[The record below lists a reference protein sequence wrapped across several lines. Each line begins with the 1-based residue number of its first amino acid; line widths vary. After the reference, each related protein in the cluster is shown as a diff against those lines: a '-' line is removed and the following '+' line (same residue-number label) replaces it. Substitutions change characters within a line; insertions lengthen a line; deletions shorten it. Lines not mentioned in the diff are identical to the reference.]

1 MKKITYSFLSLLM
14 LLLAMPASM
23 LARTT
28 VTFDFAANPWGLP
41 LSSSASGEADKGA
54 ITSPILQDGVT
65 LTTTDGTNKTKMWV
79 TNSAIDLRVYK
90 NGGSFTFTAP
100 EGKVIEKIEFT
111 ATDFKS
117 TPEVGT
123 CTSKTWVQP
132 KEQVNAVK
140 FTATG
145 TNKISKAILTIAD
158 PGEGAEVVVL
168 PEIADFA
175 SLKAAEQDKA
185 VKLTVT
191 NGKVVY
197 AGSKDLIVE
206 DATGAIDFYNW
217 GLTATAGQVINGT
230 VEAKYSEFMGMP
242 QAAKTANTDIAALT
256 ITDGDAVA
264 PVAMEF
270 AEAMKAASYLKY
282 VTLADFAIEEADGK
296 TYLVNGENKI
306 QLYDKFKVGYTL
318 PEAIKSISGIII
330 PFVAN
335 GSTDVI
341 VEIAPTSAED
351 IEDIV
356 AKPVLPE
363 GDVTAKYLV
372 NPGFEDCEA
381 ATGKVATAGSAQGTD
396 YEKVG
401 WKLVS
406 SAAWSNSAAFAY
418 GSDASLN
425 DAAVP
430 ATDNAGNTGKALG
443 FTVGWGG
450 TNSYQSAA
458 EVVLPAGYY
467 TLKAHAYNGGAATQF
482 ASKLGFATA
491 DKAYT
496 STKNSFA
503 LNEWVEDV
511 VEFTLESETAGH
523 FTIGGA
529 AVSGGSGA
537 NGKVF
542 FDNITLERQDFLSA
556 ASNNLAKEIATAK
569 EIANAGLAPTADL
582 LAAIATAET
591 AATKTDYKEILA
603 AIEPLKA
610 AVAAYNDVNVHFVA
624 FADAKAKYA
633 TLNTQY
639 ASEEKIAAVNA
650 IAEKTPATADEA
662 DALKA
667 DYIKAVRS
675 IVESNALAEGVE
687 GATNYT
693 ESIKNANAEA
703 LDGWTTAL
711 GEINKGAIKVLNNE
725 PFTDAEGNST
735 HSYFDGGSWGDKAWD
750 VTFSQD
756 VTLPKGKY
764 LLTATSRASADLTS
778 FALFAGEARAEMK
791 HVGASGELFD
801 RGWNDCSV
809 EFEVAE
815 DDATVNLGVQGVAD
829 KQYQWMSFTRFR
841 LVKVGEVAPSILEI
855 NNLADLRK
863 IKVEDEWAEVPVKLN
878 LHDAKITALHKSSD
892 YGMEMIDFA
901 ILEDATGAIAISALL
916 NEATATGLLKDN
928 FTVGAVLNGSLYALY
943 SWPNSLSVLEGM
955 TEKSDY
961 TVTPSTLEVPEA
973 KLGDILKYEND
984 LRVFE
989 LKDVT
994 IKNVGNEEYP
1004 EYNLYQDGRAVMLS
1018 DALQVFPMGQAV
1030 PEKLESVTGILY
1042 GLAEELGQ
1050 EVTDYMFVPTSYK
1063 STPVVEN
1070 IAGLSKIE
1078 GGEMEDPSVK
1088 LMLKNAKITYVQKMD
1103 EGIDPRAAV
1112 SYAILEDETGAVEI
1126 SNIITKANANSWFTG
1141 ELKEGVE
1148 LNGYI
1153 NVNYSAWSTALVAN
1167 DETSK
1172 SELTITPTTI
1182 TPTEAKIADLQKAE
1196 NHLRLFELKDV
1207 DFAVEDGAPVIKQDD
1222 ASIILADQ
1230 FSVLPEDMPETAKFE
1245 SIEGVVF
1252 LDFESYVFC
1261 PISYTLAE
1269 AKPIEVNSIADLNKL
1284 GEENEGATIKLKLTD
1299 AQITVAD
1306 AYMNSAI
1313 IEDKTGAFN
1322 AQYFF
1327 AEAVGMEMLKD
1338 EFKQG
1343 VVLNGYLYA
1352 TYSYGSIEVCDLTAE
1367 SNITTTEA
1375 PVVPAEADFAEVL
1388 KAENNFRL
1396 YEFKNITVNK
1406 NEADKFQLVKGDAKA
1421 EIADRTGSLEESMM
1435 ATVESV
1441 VGYFR
1446 VKGDEAEFTLLS
1458 YKTATPDGI
1467 SALEIAAKNAAVYNM
1482 NGAKVRNAGESVKGL
1497 AKGIY
1502 VVGGKKIVVK

>member
-28 VTFDFAANPWGLP
+28 VTFDFAANPWNLP
-41 LSSSASGEADKGA
+41 LSSSTSGEADKGA

-79 TNSAIDLRVYK
+79 TNDAIDFRVYK
-90 NGGSFTFTAP
+90 SGGSFTFTAP
-100 EGKVIEKIEFT
+100 KGKVIEKIEFVLKKSGDFA
-111 ATDFKS
+111 ATPDAGTYDKS
-117 TPEVGT
+117 
-123 CTSKTWVQP
+123 SMTWAQP

-140 FTATG
+140 FTATN
-145 TNKISKAILTIAD
+145 TTKISKAVLTIAD
-158 PGEGAEVVVL
+158 PGEEAEVVVL
-168 PEIADFA
+168 PEITDFA
-175 SLKAAEQDKA
+175 SLKACEKDKA
-185 VKLTVT
+185 VKLTIT
-191 NGKVVY
+191 NGKVLYV
-197 AGSKDLIVE
+197 AGKDLIVE
-206 DATGAIDFYNW
+206 DATGAVDLYDW
-217 GLTATAGQVINGT
+217 GLTAAAGQVINGT
-230 VEAKYSEFMGMP
+230 IEAKYSEFMGTP
-242 QAAKTANTDIAALT
+242 QAAKTANTDVTALT

-264 PVAMEF
+264 PVAMTF
-270 AEAMKAASYLKY
+270 VDAMKATSYLKY
-282 VTLADFAIEEADGK
+282 VTLTDFTIEEAGGK
-296 TYLVNGENKI
+296 TYLVSGENKI
-306 QLYDKFKVGYTL
+306 QLYNKFNVEYTL
-318 PEAIKSISGIII
+318 PKDIQSISGIII
-330 PFVAN
+330 PFVAK

-396 YEKVG
+396 YEAVG

-443 FTVGWGG
+443 FTVGWSG

-458 EVVLPAGYY
+458 EVVLPVGYY
-467 TLKAHAYNGGAATQF
+467 TLKAHAYNGGTATQF

-491 DKAYT
+491 DNAYT

-542 FDNITLERQDFLSA
+542 FDNITLERQDLFTA
-556 ASNNLAKEIATAK
+556 VNNNLAKEIAAAK

-582 LAAIATAET
+582 LAAIATAE
-591 AATKTDYKEILA
+591 AATTKTDYKEILA

-610 AVAAYNDVNVHFVA
+610 AVATYNDVNAHFVA

-633 TLNTQY
+633 TIDTKY
-639 ASEEKIAAVNA
+639 ASDEKIAAVNA

-675 IVESNALAEGVE
+675 LVESNALAEGVE

-703 LDGWTTAL
+703 LEGWTTAL
-711 GEINKGAIKVLNNE
+711 GEINKGAINIKTAE

-735 HSYFDGGSWGDKAWD
+735 HSYFDGGSWNDNAWD

-764 LLTATSRASADLTS
+764 LLTATSRASVDITS

-801 RGWNDCSV
+801 RGWNDNSV
-809 EFEVAE
+809 EFEVTE
-815 DDATVNLGVQGVAD
+815 DDAVVNLGVQGVTD
-829 KQYQWMSFTRFR
+829 KQHQWMSFTRFR
-841 LVKVGEVAPSILEI
+841 LVKVGEVAPAYTEVNSIAE
-855 NNLADLRK
+855 LRA
-863 IKVEDEWAEVPVKLN
+863 IKVESKWDEVPVKIN

-901 ILEDATGAIAISALL
+901 ILEDATGAISISDLMM
-916 NEATATGLLKDN
+916 EATAEGLLEGN
-928 FTVGAVLNGSLYALY
+928 FEEGSVLTGTLYATY
-943 SWPNSLSVLEGM
+943 NWPNSLCVSED
-955 TEKSDY
+955 TEKSQI
-961 TVTPSTLEVPEA
+961 TPTPSTVVPTEATLAEVIKP
-973 KLGDILKYEND
+973 END
-984 LRVFE
+984 LRLFK
-989 LKDVT
+989 LQDVT
-994 IKNVGNEEYP
+994 IKNVGTEETP
-1004 EYNLYQDGRAVMLS
+1004 DFDICQGEASIELRDAFALWFSDGSNM
-1018 DALQVFPMGQAV
+1018 
-1030 PEKLESVTGILY
+1030 PEKLQSVTGILY
-1042 GLAEELGQ
+1042 AEYESLDQ
-1050 EVTDYMFVPTSYK
+1050 ETPKYFFTPLSY
-1063 STPVVEN
+1063 E
-1070 IAGLSKIE
+1070 
-1078 GGEMEDPSVK
+1078 
-1088 LMLKNAKITYVQKMD
+1088 
-1103 EGIDPRAAV
+1103 AAP
-1112 SYAILEDETGAVEI
+1112 AA
-1126 SNIITKANANSWFTG
+1126 
-1141 ELKEGVE
+1141 
-1148 LNGYI
+1148 
-1153 NVNYSAWSTALVAN
+1153 
-1167 DETSK
+1167 
-1172 SELTITPTTI
+1172 
-1182 TPTEAKIADLQKAE
+1182 
-1196 NHLRLFELKDV
+1196 
-1207 DFAVEDGAPVIKQDD
+1207 
-1222 ASIILADQ
+1222 
-1230 FSVLPEDMPETAKFE
+1230 
-1245 SIEGVVF
+1245 
-1252 LDFESYVFC
+1252 
-1261 PISYTLAE
+1261 
-1269 AKPIEVNSIADLNKL
+1269 PIEVNSIAELNKL

-1306 AYMNSAI
+1306 ASMSSAI

-1327 AEAVGMEMLKD
+1327 AEAVGTEMLKD

-1343 VVLNGYLYA
+1343 AVLNGYLYA
-1352 TYSYGSIEVCDLTAE
+1352 KYSYGSIEVCENTAN
-1367 SNITTTEA
+1367 SDITTTEA
-1375 PVVPAEADFAEVL
+1375 PVVPTEADFAEVL

-1406 NEADKFQLVKGDAKA
+1406 NESDKFQLVKGDAKA
-1421 EIADRTGSLEESMM
+1421 EIADGTHSLDESMM
-1435 ATVESV
+1435 ANVESV

-1446 VKGDEAEFTLLS
+1446 IAGDDAEFTLLS

-1467 SALEIAAKNAAVYNM
+1467 SALEVAAKNAAVYNL
-1482 NGAKVRNAGESVKGL
+1482 NGAKVLGAGESVKGL

>member
-1 MKKITYSFLSLLM
+1 
-14 LLLAMPASM
+14 MPLGA

-28 VTFDFAANPWGLP
+28 VTFDFAANPWNLP
-41 LSSSASGEADKGA
+41 TSTGTDANKG
-54 ITSPILQDGVT
+54 IIKSPILQDGVT
-65 LTTTDGTNKTKMWV
+65 LTTTNGAKKGQESKLFEKDGV
-79 TNSAIDLRVYK
+79 IDLRVY

-100 EGKVIEKIEFT
+100 TGKVIEKIEFT
-111 ATDFKS
+111 TTKFNS
-117 TPEVGT
+117 TPDAGT
-123 CTSKTWVQP
+123 YDKSSKTWVQP

-140 FTATG
+140 FKATDK
-145 TNKISKAILTIAD
+145 TFISKAVLTIAD

-175 SLKAAEQDKA
+175 SLKACEIGKA

-197 AGSKDLIVE
+197 AGSRDLIVE

-217 GLTATAGQVINGT
+217 GVKATAGQVINGV
-230 VEAKYSEFMGMP
+230 VEAKYDEYLGMP
-242 QAAKTANTDIAALT
+242 QAAKTANTDVAALT
-256 ITDGDAVA
+256 ITDGEAVA

-270 AEAMKAASYLKY
+270 ADAMKATSYLKY
-282 VTLADFAIEEADGK
+282 VTLAGFAVEEADGK
-296 TYLVNGENKI
+296 TYLVSGENKI
-306 QLYDKFKVGYTL
+306 QLYDKFKVEYTL
-318 PEAIKSISGIII
+318 PKDIQSISGIII
-330 PFVAN
+330 PYVTS
-335 GSTDVI
+335 GSTI

-351 IEDIV
+351 IV
-356 AKPVLPE
+356 AKPALPE

-372 NPGFEDCEA
+372 NPGFETCEA

-396 YEKVG
+396 YEAVG

-467 TLKAHAYNGGAATQF
+467 TLKAHAYNGGTATQF

-511 VEFTLESETAGH
+511 VEFTLDSETTGH

-542 FDNITLERQDFLSA
+542 FDNITLERQDLLA
-556 ASNNLAKEIATAK
+556 AANNNLAKEIAAAK
-569 EIANAGLAPTADL
+569 EIANAGLASTADL
-582 LAAIATAET
+582 LAAIATAEA
-591 AATKTDYKEILA
+591 AATKTDYKEIFA

-610 AVAAYNDVNVHFVA
+610 AVAAYNDVNAHFVA

-633 TLNTQY
+633 TLDTKY
-639 ASEEKIAAVNA
+639 ATEAKIAAVNA
-650 IAEKTPATADEA
+650 IAAKTPATADEA

-667 DYIKAVRS
+667 DYIKAVR
-675 IVESNALAEGVE
+675 VLAESNALAEGVE

-711 GEINKGAIKVLNNE
+711 GEINKGKIEIKNGE
-725 PFTDAEGNST
+725 PFTDAEANST
-735 HSYFDGGSWGDKAWD
+735 HTYFDGGSWGDNAWD

-764 LLTATSRASADLTS
+764 LLTATSRASVDLAS
-778 FALFAGEARAEMK
+778 FTLFAGEARADMQ
-791 HVGASGELFD
+791 HAGNAGELFD

-841 LVKVGEVAPSILEI
+841 LVKVGEVAPSVIE
-855 NNLADLRK
+855 
-863 IKVEDEWAEVPVKLN
+863 
-878 LHDAKITALHKSSD
+878 
-892 YGMEMIDFA
+892 
-901 ILEDATGAIAISALL
+901 
-916 NEATATGLLKDN
+916 
-928 FTVGAVLNGSLYALY
+928 
-943 SWPNSLSVLEGM
+943 
-955 TEKSDY
+955 
-961 TVTPSTLEVPEA
+961 
-973 KLGDILKYEND
+973 
-984 LRVFE
+984 
-989 LKDVT
+989 
-994 IKNVGNEEYP
+994 
-1004 EYNLYQDGRAVMLS
+1004 
-1018 DALQVFPMGQAV
+1018 
-1030 PEKLESVTGILY
+1030 
-1042 GLAEELGQ
+1042 
-1050 EVTDYMFVPTSYK
+1050 
-1063 STPVVEN
+1063 VEN
-1070 IAGLSKIE
+1070 IAALRNIE

-1088 LMLKNAKITYVQKMD
+1088 LMLKNAKITYVQNE
-1103 EGIDPRAAV
+1103 EGDVDPEYSV
-1112 SYAILEDETGAVEI
+1112 KYALLEDESGAVEI
-1126 SNIITKANANSWFTG
+1126 SDLVAKAKLNNWFKG
-1141 ELKEGVE
+1141 ELKEGVA
-1148 LNGYI
+1148 LNGYVI
-1153 NVNYSAWSTALVAN
+1153 VDYSSFFPRLVVN
-1167 DETSK
+1167 DETAK
-1172 SELTITPTTI
+1172 SEITI
-1182 TPTEAKIADLQKAE
+1182 TPTEITPTVVTIADVQKPE
-1196 NHLRLFELKDV
+1196 NHLRMFELQNVELVK
-1207 DFAVEDGAPVIKQDD
+1207 EDGSYAFKQDGNIIAAVDMFKNMLDEMPTNIESVKGVLFLDLESYCFVPTSYLDHPSPAPV
-1222 ASIILADQ
+1222 
-1230 FSVLPEDMPETAKFE
+1230 
-1245 SIEGVVF
+1245 
-1252 LDFESYVFC
+1252 
-1261 PISYTLAE
+1261 
-1269 AKPIEVNSIADLNKL
+1269 EVNSIAELNKL

-1306 AYMNSAI
+1306 ASMSSAI

-1327 AEAVGMEMLKD
+1327 AEAGEMLEG

-1343 VVLNGYLYA
+1343 TVLNGYLYA

-1367 SNITTTEA
+1367 SEIAVTEA
-1375 PVVPAEADFAEVL
+1375 PIVPTEADFAEVL
-1388 KAENNFRL
+1388 KAENNYRL

-1406 NEADKFQLVKGDAKA
+1406 NELDHFQLVKGDAKA
-1421 EIADRTGSLEESMM
+1421 EIADRTRSLEESMM
-1435 ATVESV
+1435 ANVESV

-1446 VKGDEAEFTLLS
+1446 VVGDEAEFTLIS

-1467 SALEIAAKNAAVYNM
+1467 SALEVAAKNAAVYNL
-1482 NGAKVRNAGESVKGL
+1482 NGAKVRNIGESVKGL

>member
-1 MKKITYSFLSLLM
+1 MKKFTYSFLSILM
-14 LLLAMPASM
+14 LLLAMPVSM

-41 LSSSASGEADKGA
+41 LSSSKTGEVDKGA

-90 NGGSFTFTAP
+90 SGGTFTFTAP
-100 EGKVIEKIEFT
+100 ANKVIEKIEFAGTVAAT
-111 ATDFKS
+111 ADA
-117 TPEVGT
+117 GT
-123 CTSKTWVQP
+123 CEGSSKTWVWVQP
-132 KEQVNAVK
+132 KNQVNAVK
-140 FTATG
+140 FTATA
-145 TNKISKAILTIAD
+145 TNKIEKAVLTIAD
-158 PGEGAEVVVL
+158 PGEEAEVVVL
-168 PEIADFA
+168 PEITDFA
-175 SLKAAEQDKA
+175 SLKACEKDKA

-230 VEAKYSEFMGMP
+230 VEAKYSEYSGMP

-270 AEAMKAASYLKY
+270 ADAMKATSYLKY
-282 VTLADFAIEEADGK
+282 VTLTDFTIEEADGK
-296 TYLVNGENKI
+296 TYLVSGENKI

-330 PFVAN
+330 PFVVK

-381 ATGKVATAGSAQGTD
+381 ATGKVATADKAQGTD
-396 YEKVG
+396 YEAVG
-401 WKLVS
+401 WKLAS
-406 SAAWSNSAAFAY
+406 SSKWSNSAAFAY

-467 TLKAHAYNGGAATQF
+467 IMKAHAYNGGTATQF
-482 ASKLGFATA
+482 ASRLGFTTA

-542 FDNITLERQDFLSA
+542 FDNITLERQDLFTA
-556 ASNNLAKEIATAK
+556 VNNNLAKEIAAAK

-582 LAAIATAET
+582 LAAIATAE
-591 AATKTDYKEILA
+591 AATTKTDYKEILA

-633 TLNTQY
+633 TIDTKY
-639 ASEEKIAAVNA
+639 ASDEKIAAVNA

-675 IVESNALAEGVE
+675 LVESNALAEGVE

-735 HSYFDGGSWGDKAWD
+735 HSYFDGGSWNDNAWD

-764 LLTATSRASADLTS
+764 LLTATSRASVDITS

-801 RGWNDCSV
+801 RGWNDNSV
-809 EFEVAE
+809 EFEVTE
-815 DDATVNLGVQGVAD
+815 DDAVVNLGVQGVTD
-829 KQYQWMSFTRFR
+829 KQHQWMSFTRFR
-841 LVKVGEVAPSILEI
+841 LVKIGEVAPVAPEI
-855 NNLADLRK
+855 
-863 IKVEDEWAEVPVKLN
+863 
-878 LHDAKITALHKSSD
+878 
-892 YGMEMIDFA
+892 
-901 ILEDATGAIAISALL
+901 
-916 NEATATGLLKDN
+916 
-928 FTVGAVLNGSLYALY
+928 
-943 SWPNSLSVLEGM
+943 
-955 TEKSDY
+955 
-961 TVTPSTLEVPEA
+961 
-973 KLGDILKYEND
+973 
-984 LRVFE
+984 
-989 LKDVT
+989 
-994 IKNVGNEEYP
+994 
-1004 EYNLYQDGRAVMLS
+1004 
-1018 DALQVFPMGQAV
+1018 
-1030 PEKLESVTGILY
+1030 
-1042 GLAEELGQ
+1042 
-1050 EVTDYMFVPTSYK
+1050 
-1063 STPVVEN
+1063 PVVEN
-1070 IAGLSKIE
+1070 IAALSKIE
-1078 GGEMEDPSVK
+1078 GGEMENPSVK
-1088 LMLKNAKITYVQKMD
+1088 LMLKNAKITYVQNT
-1103 EGIDPRAAV
+1103 EGDVNPEYSV
-1112 SYAILEDETGAVEI
+1112 MYALLEDETGAVEI
-1126 SNIITKANANSWFTG
+1126 SDLVAKAKLNNWFNG
-1141 ELKEGVE
+1141 ELKEGVA
-1148 LNGYI
+1148 LNGYVI
-1153 NVNYSAWSTALVAN
+1153 VDYSSFFPRLVVNAETA
-1167 DETSK
+1167 K
-1172 SELTITPTTI
+1172 SEVTI
-1182 TPTEAKIADLQKAE
+1182 TPTEITPTVVTIADVQKPE
-1196 NHLRLFELKDV
+1196 NHLRMFELQN
-1207 DFAVEDGAPVIKQDD
+1207 VELVKEGEEYAFKQDGN
-1222 ASIILADQ
+1222 IIAAVDMFKNMLDEMPTNIE
-1230 FSVLPEDMPETAKFE
+1230 SVT
-1245 SIEGVVF
+1245 GVLF
-1252 LDFESYVFC
+1252 LDMETYCFV
-1261 PISYTLAE
+1261 PISYE
-1269 AKPIEVNSIADLNKL
+1269 AAPVAPIEVNSIAELNKL

-1306 AYMNSAI
+1306 ASMSSAI

-1327 AEAVGMEMLKD
+1327 AEAVGTEMLKD

-1352 TYSYGSIEVCDLTAE
+1352 KYSYGSIEVCENTAN
-1367 SNITTTEA
+1367 SDITTTEA
-1375 PVVPAEADFAEVL
+1375 PVVPTEADFAEVL
-1388 KAENNFRL
+1388 KAENNYRL
-1396 YEFKNITVNK
+1396 YEFKGITVNK
-1406 NEADKFQLVKGDAKA
+1406 NKDDHFQLVKGDAKA
-1421 EIADRTGSLEESMM
+1421 EIADGTRSLEESMM
-1435 ATVESV
+1435 ANVESV

-1446 VKGDEAEFTLLS
+1446 IAGDEAEFTLLS

-1467 SALEIAAKNAAVYNM
+1467 SALEVAAKNAAVYNL
-1482 NGAKVRNAGESVKGL
+1482 NGAKVRNIGESVKGL

>member
-28 VTFDFAANPWGLP
+28 VTFDFAANPWNLP
-41 LSSSASGEADKGA
+41 LSSSTSGEADKGA

-79 TNSAIDLRVYK
+79 TNDAIDFRVYK
-90 NGGSFTFTAP
+90 SGGSFTFTAP
-100 EGKVIEKIEFT
+100 KGKVIEKIEFVLKKSGDFA
-111 ATDFKS
+111 ATPDAGTYDKS
-117 TPEVGT
+117 
-123 CTSKTWVQP
+123 SMTWAQP

-140 FTATG
+140 FTATN
-145 TNKISKAILTIAD
+145 TTKISKAVLTIAD
-158 PGEGAEVVVL
+158 PGEEAEVVVL
-168 PEIADFA
+168 PEITDFA
-175 SLKAAEQDKA
+175 SLKACEKDKA
-185 VKLTVT
+185 VKLTIT
-191 NGKVVY
+191 NGKVLYV
-197 AGSKDLIVE
+197 AGKDLIVE
-206 DATGAIDFYNW
+206 DATGAVDLYDW

-230 VEAKYSEFMGMP
+230 IEAKYSEFMGTP
-242 QAAKTANTDIAALT
+242 QAAKTANTDVTALT

-264 PVAMEF
+264 PVAMTF
-270 AEAMKAASYLKY
+270 VDAMKATSYLKY
-282 VTLADFAIEEADGK
+282 VTLTDFTIEEAGGK
-296 TYLVNGENKI
+296 TYLVSGENKI

-330 PFVAN
+330 PFVVK

-356 AKPVLPE
+356 AKPALPE

-396 YEKVG
+396 YEAVG

-458 EVVLPAGYY
+458 EVVLPVGYY
-467 TLKAHAYNGGAATQF
+467 TLKAHAYNGGTSAQF

-511 VEFTLESETAGH
+511 VEFTLESETAGR

-542 FDNITLERQDFLSA
+542 FDNITLERQDLLTA
-556 ASNNLAKEIATAK
+556 VNNNLAKEIAAAK

-582 LAAIATAET
+582 LAAIATAE
-591 AATKTDYKEILA
+591 AATTKTDYKEILA
-603 AIEPLKA
+603 AIESLKA

-633 TLNTQY
+633 TIDAKY

-675 IVESNALAEGVE
+675 LVESNALAEGVE

-693 ESIKNANAEA
+693 ESIKNPNAEA
-703 LDGWTTAL
+703 LEGWTTAL
-711 GEINKGAIKVLNNE
+711 GEINKGAIKVLNKE

-735 HSYFDGGSWGDKAWD
+735 HSYFDGGSWGDNAWN

-764 LLTATSRASADLTS
+764 LLTATSRASVDLTS

-801 RGWNDCSV
+801 RGWNDNSV
-809 EFEVAE
+809 EFEVTE

-841 LVKVGEVAPSILEI
+841 LVKIGEETPAAPEI
-855 NNLADLRK
+855 
-863 IKVEDEWAEVPVKLN
+863 
-878 LHDAKITALHKSSD
+878 
-892 YGMEMIDFA
+892 
-901 ILEDATGAIAISALL
+901 
-916 NEATATGLLKDN
+916 
-928 FTVGAVLNGSLYALY
+928 
-943 SWPNSLSVLEGM
+943 
-955 TEKSDY
+955 
-961 TVTPSTLEVPEA
+961 
-973 KLGDILKYEND
+973 
-984 LRVFE
+984 
-989 LKDVT
+989 
-994 IKNVGNEEYP
+994 
-1004 EYNLYQDGRAVMLS
+1004 
-1018 DALQVFPMGQAV
+1018 
-1030 PEKLESVTGILY
+1030 
-1042 GLAEELGQ
+1042 
-1050 EVTDYMFVPTSYK
+1050 
-1063 STPVVEN
+1063 PVVEN
-1070 IAGLSKIE
+1070 IAALRQVE
-1078 GGEMEDPSVK
+1078 GGEMENPSVK

-1153 NVNYSAWSTALVAN
+1153 NVNYSAWSTALVVN

-1172 SELTITPTTI
+1172 SELTVTPTTI

-1306 AYMNSAI
+1306 DYMNSAI

-1352 TYSYGSIEVCDLTAE
+1352 TYSYGSIEVCDLTANSE
-1367 SNITTTEA
+1367 ITTAEA
-1375 PVVPAEADFAEVL
+1375 PVVATEADFAEVL
-1388 KAENNFRL
+1388 KAENNYRL

-1406 NEADKFQLVKGDAKA
+1406 NELDHFQLVKGDAKA

-1435 ATVESV
+1435 ANVESV

-1446 VKGDEAEFTLLS
+1446 VVGDEAEFTLIS
-1458 YKTATPDGI
+1458 YKTATPNGI

-1482 NGAKVRNAGESVKGL
+1482 NGAKVLDAGESVKGL

>member
-41 LSSSASGEADKGA
+41 LSTNADGEVDKGA

-65 LTTTDGTNKTKMWV
+65 LTTTNGSNKTKMWA
-79 TNSAIDLRVYK
+79 TNSAIDFRVYK
-90 NGGSFTFTAP
+90 SGGSFTFTAP
-100 EGKVIEKIEFT
+100 KGKVIEKIEFAGTVAAT
-111 ATDFKS
+111 ADA
-117 TPEVGT
+117 GT
-123 CTSKTWVQP
+123 YDGSSRTWVQP
-132 KEQVNAVK
+132 KDQVNAVK
-140 FTATG
+140 FTATN
-145 TNKISKAILTIAD
+145 TNKIKKAILTIAD

-217 GLTATAGQVINGT
+217 GIKATAGQVINGT

-270 AEAMKAASYLKY
+270 ADAMKATSYLKY
-282 VTLADFAIEEADGK
+282 VTLTDFTIEEADGK
-296 TYLVNGENKI
+296 TYLVSGENKI
-306 QLYDKFKVGYTL
+306 QLYDKFNVEYTL

-330 PFVAN
+330 PFVAK

-372 NPGFEDCEA
+372 NPGFEACEA

-396 YEKVG
+396 YEAVG
-401 WKLVS
+401 WKLAS

-467 TLKAHAYNGGAATQF
+467 TLKAHAYNGGTATQF

-529 AVSGGSGA
+529 AVGGGSGS

-542 FDNITLERQDFLSA
+542 FDNITLERQDFLTA

-582 LAAIATAET
+582 LAAIATAEEAT
-591 AATKTDYKEILA
+591 TKTDYKELLA

-662 DALKA
+662 DALLA
-667 DYIKAVRS
+667 DYIKAVR
-675 IVESNALAEGVE
+675 VLAESNALAEGVE

-703 LDGWTTAL
+703 LDGWTTSL
-711 GEINKGAIKVLNNE
+711 GEINKGKIGILDKE

-735 HSYFDGGSWGDKAWD
+735 HTYFDGGSWGDKAWD

-764 LLTATSRASADLTS
+764 LLTATSRASVDLAS
-778 FALFAGEARAEMK
+778 FTLFAGEARADMQ
-791 HVGASGELFD
+791 HVGNAGELFD

-863 IKVEDEWAEVPVKLN
+863 IEVEDEWAEVPVKVN

-892 YGMEMIDFA
+892 YGMDMIDFA
-901 ILEDATGAIAISALL
+901 ILEDATGAIAISSLL
-916 NEATATGLLKDN
+916 NEATATGLLEDN

-943 SWPNSLSVLEGM
+943 SWPNSLSVLEDM
-955 TEKSDY
+955 TQKSVY

-994 IKNVGNEEYP
+994 IKNVGTEEFPDYT
-1004 EYNLYQDGRAVMLS
+1004 LYQDGRAVMLS
-1018 DALQVFPMGQAV
+1018 DALQLFPMGQAI

-1088 LMLKNAKITYVQKMD
+1088 LMLKNAKITYVQNMD
-1103 EGIDPRAAV
+1103 EGIDPRATVAF
-1112 SYAILEDETGAVEI
+1112 AILEDETGAVEI
-1126 SNIITKANANSWFTG
+1126 SNIITKANANNWFDG

-1153 NVNYSAWSTALVAN
+1153 NVNYSAWSTALVVN

-1172 SELTITPTTI
+1172 SELTVTPTTI
-1182 TPTEAKIADLQKAE
+1182 VPTEAKIADLQKAE

-1230 FSVLPEDMPETAKFE
+1230 FFVLPEDMPETAKFE

-1269 AKPIEVNSIADLNKL
+1269 AKPIEVNSIADLNRL
-1284 GEENEGATIKLKLTD
+1284 GEENEGATIKLKLTN

-1306 AYMNSAI
+1306 AYMTSAI
-1313 IEDKTGAFN
+1313 IEDETGAFN

-1327 AEAVGMEMLKD
+1327 AEAAEMLEG

-1343 VVLNGYLYA
+1343 SVLNGYLYA
-1352 TYSYGSIEVCDLTAE
+1352 TYSYGSIEVCDLTGE
-1367 SNITTTEA
+1367 SNIATTEA
-1375 PVVPAEADFAEVL
+1375 PVVPTEADFAEVL

-1406 NEADKFQLVKGDAKA
+1406 NELDHFQLVKGDAKA
-1421 EIADRTGSLEESMM
+1421 EISDRTHSLEESMM
-1435 ATVESV
+1435 ANVESV

-1446 VKGDEAEFTLLS
+1446 VVGDDAEFTLIS
-1458 YKTATPDGI
+1458 YKTAASDGI
-1467 SALEIAAKNAAVYNM
+1467 SALEVAAKNAAVYNM

>member
-1 MKKITYSFLSLLM
+1 
-14 LLLAMPASM
+14 MPASM

-41 LSSSASGEADKGA
+41 LSSSEKGELDKGA
-54 ITSPILQDGVT
+54 ITSPISQDGVT

-79 TNSAIDLRVYK
+79 ADGAIDFRVYK
-90 NGGSFTFTAP
+90 KGGSFTFTAP
-100 EGKVIEKIEFT
+100 KGKVIEKIEFAGTVAAT
-111 ATDFKS
+111 ADAGTYDSSS
-117 TPEVGT
+117 T
-123 CTSKTWVQP
+123 TWAQP
-132 KEQVNAVK
+132 KDQVNAVK
-140 FTATG
+140 FTATA
-145 TNKISKAILTIAD
+145 TNKITKAILTIAD

-175 SLKAAEQDKA
+175 SLKATEKGKA

-270 AEAMKAASYLKY
+270 AEAMKASSYLKY
-282 VTLADFAIEEADGK
+282 VTLADFAIEEAGGK
-296 TYLVNGENKI
+296 TYLVSGENKI

-381 ATGKVATAGSAQGTD
+381 ATGKVGTAGSAQGTD
-396 YEKVG
+396 YEAVG

-443 FTVGWGG
+443 ITVGWGG

-467 TLKAHAYNGGAATQF
+467 TLKAHAYNGGTATQF
-482 ASKLGFATA
+482 TSKLGFATA
-491 DKAYT
+491 AKAYT

-523 FTIGGA
+523 FTIGGT
-529 AVSGGSGA
+529 AVNSGSGS

-542 FDNITLERQDFLSA
+542 FDNITLERQDLLA
-556 ASNNLAKEIATAK
+556 AANNNLAKEIAAAK
-569 EIANAGLAPTADL
+569 EIANAGLASTADL
-582 LAAIATAET
+582 LAAIATAEA
-591 AATKTDYKEILA
+591 AATKTDYKEIFA

-610 AVAAYNDVNVHFVA
+610 AVAAYNDVNAHFVA

-633 TLNTQY
+633 TLDTKY
-639 ASEEKIAAVNA
+639 ATEAKIAAVNA
-650 IAEKTPATADEA
+650 IAAKTPATADEA
-662 DALKA
+662 DALLA
-667 DYIKAVRS
+667 DYIKAVR
-675 IVESNALAEGVE
+675 VLAESNALAEGVE

-711 GEINKGAIKVLNNE
+711 GEINKGKIEIKNAE
-725 PFTDAEGNST
+725 PYTDAAGNST

-750 VTFSQD
+750 VTFSQK

-764 LLTATSRASADLTS
+764 LLTATSRASVDLTS
-778 FALFAGEARAEMK
+778 FTLFAGEARADMQ
-791 HVGASGELFD
+791 HVGNAGELFD

-841 LVKVGEVAPSILEI
+841 LVKVGEVAPSVI
-855 NNLADLRK
+855 
-863 IKVEDEWAEVPVKLN
+863 EV
-878 LHDAKITALHKSSD
+878 D
-892 YGMEMIDFA
+892 
-901 ILEDATGAIAISALL
+901 
-916 NEATATGLLKDN
+916 
-928 FTVGAVLNGSLYALY
+928 
-943 SWPNSLSVLEGM
+943 
-955 TEKSDY
+955 
-961 TVTPSTLEVPEA
+961 
-973 KLGDILKYEND
+973 
-984 LRVFE
+984 
-989 LKDVT
+989 
-994 IKNVGNEEYP
+994 
-1004 EYNLYQDGRAVMLS
+1004 
-1018 DALQVFPMGQAV
+1018 
-1030 PEKLESVTGILY
+1030 
-1042 GLAEELGQ
+1042 
-1050 EVTDYMFVPTSYK
+1050 
-1063 STPVVEN
+1063 N
-1070 IAGLSKIE
+1070 IAALSQVE
-1078 GGEMEDPSVK
+1078 GGEMEDPSIK
-1088 LMLKNAKITYVQKMD
+1088 LMLKNAKITFVGKD
-1103 EGIDPRAAV
+1103 EGGIDPRSSV
-1112 SYAILEDETGAVEI
+1112 SFAFLEDETGAVEI
-1126 SNIITKANANSWFTG
+1126 SNIINTAEAKNLFEG
-1141 ELKEGVE
+1141 GLKEGVE

-1153 NVNYSAWSTALVAN
+1153 NVNYNSMAFALVAN
-1167 DETSK
+1167 DETPN
-1172 SELTITPTTI
+1172 SEFTITPTTVVP
-1182 TPTEAKIADLQKAE
+1182 TPATIADVQKTE
-1196 NHLRLFELKDV
+1196 NNMRYYELKDV
-1207 DFAVEDGAPVIKQDD
+1207 DFAIVDEVPVFKQGE
-1222 ASIILADQ
+1222 ASIPVVDL
-1230 FSVLPEDMPETAKFE
+1230 FEVLPEEMPEKFE
-1245 SIEGVVF
+1245 SVNGILF
-1252 LDFESYVFC
+1252 LDFESFSFIPV
-1261 PISYTLAE
+1261 SYTAAE
-1269 AKPIEVNSIADLNKL
+1269 AKPIEVNSIAELNKL
-1284 GEENEGATIKLKLTD
+1284 GEENKGATIKLKLTD

-1306 AYMNSAI
+1306 ASMSSAI

-1327 AEAVGMEMLKD
+1327 AEAVGTEMLKD

-1343 VVLNGYLYA
+1343 AVLNGYLYA
-1352 TYSYGSIEVCDLTAE
+1352 TYSCGSIEVCDLTAE
-1367 SNITTTEA
+1367 SAITTTEA
-1375 PVVPAEADFAEVL
+1375 PVVPTEADFAEVL

-1396 YEFKNITVNK
+1396 YEFKGITVNK
-1406 NEADKFQLVKGDAKA
+1406 NKDDHFQLVKGDAKA
-1421 EIADRTGSLEESMM
+1421 EIADRTHSLEESMM

-1446 VKGDEAEFTLLS
+1446 VVGDEAEFTLIS
-1458 YKTATPDGI
+1458 YKTATPNGI
-1467 SALEIAAKNAAVYNM
+1467 SALEVAAKNAAVYNL
-1482 NGAKVRNAGESVKGL
+1482 NGAKVLGAGESVKGL

>member
-1 MKKITYSFLSLLM
+1 MKKFTYSFLSILM
-14 LLLAMPASM
+14 LLLAMPAGL

-28 VTFDFAANPWGLP
+28 VTFDFAANPWKLP
-41 LSSSASGEADKGA
+41 LSEGSDKAGVVTKP
-54 ITSPILQDGVT
+54 ITQDGVV
-65 LTTTDGTNKTKMWV
+65 LTATDGSTPTQMFSGNF
-79 TNSAIDLRVYK
+79 RVYAD
-90 NGGSFTFTAP
+90 GTITFTAP
-100 EGKVIEKIEFT
+100 EGKVVEKIEFT
-111 ATDFKS
+111 GSPINLDTK
-117 TPEVGT
+117 VGT
-123 CTSKTWVQP
+123 YNTTSRIWTQP
-132 KEQVNAVK
+132 TPQVNAVTFSASGK
-140 FTATG
+140 AT
-145 TNKISKAILTIAD
+145 KISKAVLTIAD
-158 PGEGAEVVVL
+158 PGEEAEVVVL

-175 SLKAAEQDKA
+175 SLKAAEKDKA

-217 GLTATAGQVINGT
+217 GIKATAGQVINGT
-230 VEAKYSEFMGMP
+230 IEAKYSEFMGMP
-242 QAAKTANTDIAALT
+242 QAAKTANTDVTALT

-282 VTLADFAIEEADGK
+282 VTLTDFTIEETGGK
-296 TYLVNGENKI
+296 TYLVSGENKI

-356 AKPVLPE
+356 AKPALPE

-396 YEKVG
+396 YEAVG

-443 FTVGWGG
+443 FTVGWSG

-458 EVVLPAGYY
+458 EVVLPVGYY
-467 TLKAHAYNGGAATQF
+467 TLKAHAYNGGTATQF

-511 VEFTLESETAGH
+511 VEFTLESETAGR

-542 FDNITLERQDFLSA
+542 FDNITLERQDLFTA
-556 ASNNLAKEIATAK
+556 VNNNLVKEIAAAK
-569 EIANAGLAPTADL
+569 KIANAGLAPTADL
-582 LAAIATAET
+582 LAAIATAE
-591 AATKTDYKEILA
+591 AATTKTDYKEILA

-610 AVAAYNDVNVHFVA
+610 AVATYNDVNAHFVA

-633 TLNTQY
+633 TIDTKY
-639 ASEEKIAAVNA
+639 ATEAKIAAVNA
-650 IAEKTPATADEA
+650 IAAKTPATADEA
-662 DALKA
+662 DALLA
-667 DYIKAVRS
+667 DYIKAVR
-675 IVESNALAEGVE
+675 VLAESNALAEGVE

-693 ESIKNANAEA
+693 ESIKNVNAEA

-711 GEINKGAIKVLNNE
+711 GEINKGKIEIKNGE
-725 PFTDAEGNST
+725 PFTDAEANST
-735 HSYFDGGSWGDKAWD
+735 HTYFDGGSWGDKAWD

-764 LLTATSRASADLTS
+764 LLTATSRASVDLAS
-778 FALFAGEARAEMK
+778 FTLFAGEARADMQ
-791 HVGASGELFD
+791 HVGNAGELFD

-841 LVKVGEVAPSILEI
+841 LVKVGEVAPSVI
-855 NNLADLRK
+855 
-863 IKVEDEWAEVPVKLN
+863 EV
-878 LHDAKITALHKSSD
+878 D
-892 YGMEMIDFA
+892 
-901 ILEDATGAIAISALL
+901 
-916 NEATATGLLKDN
+916 
-928 FTVGAVLNGSLYALY
+928 
-943 SWPNSLSVLEGM
+943 
-955 TEKSDY
+955 
-961 TVTPSTLEVPEA
+961 
-973 KLGDILKYEND
+973 
-984 LRVFE
+984 
-989 LKDVT
+989 
-994 IKNVGNEEYP
+994 
-1004 EYNLYQDGRAVMLS
+1004 
-1018 DALQVFPMGQAV
+1018 
-1030 PEKLESVTGILY
+1030 
-1042 GLAEELGQ
+1042 
-1050 EVTDYMFVPTSYK
+1050 
-1063 STPVVEN
+1063 N
-1070 IAGLSKIE
+1070 IAGLSKVE

-1088 LMLKNAKITYVQKMD
+1088 LMLKNAKITYVQNE
-1103 EGIDPRAAV
+1103 EGDVDPEYSV
-1112 SYAILEDETGAVEI
+1112 KYALLEDESGAVEI
-1126 SNIITKANANSWFTG
+1126 SDLVAKAKLNNWFEG
-1141 ELKEGVE
+1141 ELKEGVA
-1148 LNGYI
+1148 LNGYVLVDYSSFFPRLI
-1153 NVNYSAWSTALVAN
+1153 VNAETA
-1167 DETSK
+1167 K
-1172 SELTITPTTI
+1172 SEITI
-1182 TPTEAKIADLQKAE
+1182 TPTEITPTVVTIADVQKPE
-1196 NHLRLFELKDV
+1196 NHLRMFELQNVELVK
-1207 DFAVEDGAPVIKQDD
+1207 EDGSYAFKQDGN
-1222 ASIILADQ
+1222 IIAAVDMFKNMLDEMPTNIE
-1230 FSVLPEDMPETAKFE
+1230 SVT
-1245 SIEGVVF
+1245 GVLF
-1252 LDFESYVFC
+1252 LDLESYCFV
-1261 PISYTLAE
+1261 PTSYLDHPSPA
-1269 AKPIEVNSIADLNKL
+1269 PIEVNSIAELNKL

-1306 AYMNSAI
+1306 ASMSSAI

-1327 AEAVGMEMLKD
+1327 AEAVGTEMLKD

-1352 TYSYGSIEVCDLTAE
+1352 KYSYGSIEVCENTAN
-1367 SNITTTEA
+1367 SDITTTEA
-1375 PVVPAEADFAEVL
+1375 PVVATEADFAEVL

-1406 NEADKFQLVKGDAKA
+1406 NVSDKFQLVKGDAKA
-1421 EIADRTGSLEESMM
+1421 EIADRTHSLDESMM
-1435 ATVESV
+1435 ANVESV
-1441 VGYFR
+1441 VGYFCIA
-1446 VKGDEAEFTLLS
+1446 GDEAEFTLLS

-1467 SALEIAAKNAAVYNM
+1467 SALEVAAKNAAVYNL
-1482 NGAKVRNAGESVKGL
+1482 NGAKVRNIGESVKGL

>member
-1 MKKITYSFLSLLM
+1 
-14 LLLAMPASM
+14 MPLGA

-41 LSSSASGEADKGA
+41 LGSGDDAAKGNI
-54 ITSPILQDGVT
+54 ITPIVQDGVT
-65 LTTTDGTNKTKMWV
+65 ATFAQGTNEQTAPRMW
-79 TNSAIDLRVYK
+79 TGPQIRMYTGNTI
-90 NGGSFTFTAP
+90 TFTAP
-100 EGKVIEKIEFT
+100 AGKVIEKIEF
-111 ATDFKS
+111 S
-117 TPEVGT
+117 GT
-123 CTSKTWVQP
+123 LSLVVAEGTYDSSSKTWVQP
-132 KEQVNAVK
+132 KTQVNSVT
-140 FTATG
+140 FTGGNKPTDNSKSF
-145 TNKISKAILTIAD
+145 TTKISKAILTIAD

-217 GLTATAGQVINGT
+217 GLTATAGQVINGV

-242 QAAKTANTDIAALT
+242 QAAKTANTDVAALT

-282 VTLADFAIEEADGK
+282 VTLTDFTIEEAGGK
-296 TYLVNGENKI
+296 TYLVSGENKI

-372 NPGFEDCEA
+372 NPGFETCEA
-381 ATGKVATAGSAQGTD
+381 ATGKVGTAGSAQGTD
-396 YEKVG
+396 YEAVG

-443 FTVGWGG
+443 ITVGWGG

-467 TLKAHAYNGGAATQF
+467 TLKAHAYNGGTATQF
-482 ASKLGFATA
+482 TSKLGFATA

-529 AVSGGSGA
+529 AVGGGSGA

-542 FDNITLERQDFLSA
+542 FDNITLERQDLLA
-556 ASNNLAKEIATAK
+556 AANNNLAKEIAAAK
-569 EIANAGLAPTADL
+569 EIANAGLASTADL
-582 LAAIATAET
+582 LAAIATAEA
-591 AATKTDYKEILA
+591 AATKTDYKEIFA

-610 AVAAYNDVNVHFVA
+610 AVAAYNDVNAHFVA

-633 TLNTQY
+633 TLDTKY
-639 ASEEKIAAVNA
+639 ATEAKIAAVNA
-650 IAEKTPATADEA
+650 IAAKTPATADEA

-675 IVESNALAEGVE
+675 LVESNALAEGVE

-711 GEINKGAIKVLNNE
+711 GEINKGKIEIKNGE
-725 PFTDAEGNST
+725 PFTDAEANST
-735 HSYFDGGSWGDKAWD
+735 HTYFDGGSWGDKAWD
-750 VTFSQD
+750 VTFSQK

-764 LLTATSRASADLTS
+764 LLTATSRASVDLTS
-778 FALFAGEARAEMK
+778 FTLFAGEARADMQ
-791 HVGASGELFD
+791 HVGNAGELFD

-841 LVKVGEVAPSILEI
+841 LVKVGEVAPSVI
-855 NNLADLRK
+855 
-863 IKVEDEWAEVPVKLN
+863 EV
-878 LHDAKITALHKSSD
+878 D
-892 YGMEMIDFA
+892 
-901 ILEDATGAIAISALL
+901 
-916 NEATATGLLKDN
+916 
-928 FTVGAVLNGSLYALY
+928 
-943 SWPNSLSVLEGM
+943 
-955 TEKSDY
+955 
-961 TVTPSTLEVPEA
+961 
-973 KLGDILKYEND
+973 
-984 LRVFE
+984 
-989 LKDVT
+989 
-994 IKNVGNEEYP
+994 
-1004 EYNLYQDGRAVMLS
+1004 
-1018 DALQVFPMGQAV
+1018 
-1030 PEKLESVTGILY
+1030 
-1042 GLAEELGQ
+1042 
-1050 EVTDYMFVPTSYK
+1050 
-1063 STPVVEN
+1063 N
-1070 IAGLSKIE
+1070 IAALSQVE

-1088 LMLKNAKITYVQKMD
+1088 LMLKNAKITFVGK
-1103 EGIDPRAAV
+1103 EEGGIDPRSSV
-1112 SYAILEDETGAVEI
+1112 SFAFLEDETGAVEI
-1126 SNIITKANANSWFTG
+1126 SNIINTAEAKNLFEG
-1141 ELKEGVE
+1141 GLKEGVE

-1153 NVNYSAWSTALVAN
+1153 NVNYNSMAFALVAN
-1167 DETSK
+1167 DETPN
-1172 SELTITPTTI
+1172 SEFTITPTTVVP
-1182 TPTEAKIADLQKAE
+1182 TPATIADVQKIE
-1196 NHLRLFELKDV
+1196 NNMRYYELKDV
-1207 DFAVEDGAPVIKQDD
+1207 DFAIVDEVPVFKQGE
-1222 ASIILADQ
+1222 ASIPVVDL
-1230 FSVLPEDMPETAKFE
+1230 FEVLPEEMPEKFE
-1245 SIEGVVF
+1245 SVNGILF
-1252 LDFESYVFC
+1252 LDFESFSFIPV
-1261 PISYTLAE
+1261 SYTAAE
-1269 AKPIEVNSIADLNKL
+1269 AKPIEVNSIAELNKL

-1306 AYMNSAI
+1306 ASMSSAI

-1327 AEAVGMEMLKD
+1327 AEAVGTEMLKD

-1352 TYSYGSIEVCDLTAE
+1352 KYSYGSIEVCENTAN
-1367 SNITTTEA
+1367 SDITTTDA
-1375 PVVPAEADFAEVL
+1375 PVVPTEADFAEVL
-1388 KAENNFRL
+1388 KSENNFRL

-1406 NEADKFQLVKGDAKA
+1406 NESDKFQLVKGDAKA
-1421 EIADRTGSLEESMM
+1421 EIADGTHSLDESMM
-1435 ATVESV
+1435 ANVESV

-1446 VKGDEAEFTLLS
+1446 IAGDDAEFTLLS

-1467 SALEIAAKNAAVYNM
+1467 SALEVAAKNAAVYNL
-1482 NGAKVRNAGESVKGL
+1482 NGAKVRNIGESVKGL

>member
-1 MKKITYSFLSLLM
+1 
-14 LLLAMPASM
+14 MPLGA

-28 VTFDFAANPWGLP
+28 VTFDFTANPWGLP
-41 LSSSASGEADKGA
+41 TSTGSDKKGT
-54 ITSPILQDGVT
+54 ITAPITQDGVV
-65 LTTTDGTNKTKMWV
+65 LTTVSNNDQNPNQLFGG
-79 TNSAIDLRVYK
+79 NSPSLRVY
-90 NGGSFTFTAP
+90 NESAFTFTAP
-100 EGKVIEKIEFT
+100 EGKVIEKIEFVLKKSGDFA
-111 ATDFKS
+111 ATPDAGTYDKS
-117 TPEVGT
+117 ST
-123 CTSKTWVQP
+123 TWAQP

-145 TNKISKAILTIAD
+145 TNKISKAVLTIAD

-185 VKLTVT
+185 VKLTIT

-270 AEAMKAASYLKY
+270 ADAMKATSYLKY
-282 VTLADFAIEEADGK
+282 VTLTDFTIEETGGK
-296 TYLVNGENKI
+296 TYLVSGENKI

-330 PFVAN
+330 PFVVK

-381 ATGKVATAGSAQGTD
+381 ATGKVATADKAQGTD

-443 FTVGWGG
+443 FTVGWSG

-458 EVVLPAGYY
+458 EVVLPVGYY
-467 TLKAHAYNGGAATQF
+467 TLKAHAYNGGTATQF

-542 FDNITLERQDFLSA
+542 FDNITLERQDLFTA
-556 ASNNLAKEIATAK
+556 VNNNLAKEIAAAK

-582 LAAIATAET
+582 LAAIATAE
-591 AATKTDYKEILA
+591 AATTKTDYKEILA

-610 AVAAYNDVNVHFVA
+610 AVATYNDVNAHFVA

-633 TLNTQY
+633 TIDTKY
-639 ASEEKIAAVNA
+639 ASDEKIAAVNA

-675 IVESNALAEGVE
+675 LVESNALAEGVE

-693 ESIKNANAEA
+693 ESIKNANADA
-703 LDGWTTAL
+703 LDGWTIAL

-735 HSYFDGGSWGDKAWD
+735 HSYFDGGSWNDNAWD

-801 RGWNDCSV
+801 RGWNDNSV
-809 EFEVAE
+809 EFEVTE
-815 DDATVNLGVQGVAD
+815 DDAVVNLGVQGVTD
-829 KQYQWMSFTRFR
+829 KQHQWMSFTRFR
-841 LVKVGEVAPSILEI
+841 LVKVGEVAPAYTEVNSIAE
-855 NNLADLRK
+855 LRA
-863 IKVEDEWAEVPVKLN
+863 IKVESKWDEVPVKIN

-901 ILEDATGAIAISALL
+901 ILEDATGAISISDLMM
-916 NEATATGLLKDN
+916 EATAEGLLEGN
-928 FTVGAVLNGSLYALY
+928 FEEGSVLTGTLYATY
-943 SWPNSLSVLEGM
+943 NWPNSLCVSED
-955 TEKSDY
+955 TEKSQI
-961 TVTPSTLEVPEA
+961 TPTPSTVVPTEATLAEVIKP
-973 KLGDILKYEND
+973 END
-984 LRVFE
+984 LRLFK
-989 LKDVT
+989 LQDVT
-994 IKNVGNEEYP
+994 IKNVGTEEAP
-1004 EYNLYQDGRAVMLS
+1004 DFDICQGEASIELRDAFALWFSDGSNM
-1018 DALQVFPMGQAV
+1018 
-1030 PEKLESVTGILY
+1030 PEKLQSVTGILY
-1042 GLAEELGQ
+1042 AEYESLDQ
-1050 EVTDYMFVPTSYK
+1050 ETPKYFFTPLSY
-1063 STPVVEN
+1063 E
-1070 IAGLSKIE
+1070 
-1078 GGEMEDPSVK
+1078 
-1088 LMLKNAKITYVQKMD
+1088 
-1103 EGIDPRAAV
+1103 AA
-1112 SYAILEDETGAVEI
+1112 
-1126 SNIITKANANSWFTG
+1126 
-1141 ELKEGVE
+1141 
-1148 LNGYI
+1148 
-1153 NVNYSAWSTALVAN
+1153 SAA
-1167 DETSK
+1167 
-1172 SELTITPTTI
+1172 
-1182 TPTEAKIADLQKAE
+1182 
-1196 NHLRLFELKDV
+1196 
-1207 DFAVEDGAPVIKQDD
+1207 
-1222 ASIILADQ
+1222 
-1230 FSVLPEDMPETAKFE
+1230 
-1245 SIEGVVF
+1245 
-1252 LDFESYVFC
+1252 
-1261 PISYTLAE
+1261 
-1269 AKPIEVNSIADLNKL
+1269 PIEVNSIAELNKL

-1306 AYMNSAI
+1306 ASMSSAI

-1327 AEAVGMEMLKD
+1327 AEAVGTEMLKD

-1343 VVLNGYLYA
+1343 AVLNGYLYA
-1352 TYSYGSIEVCDLTAE
+1352 KYSYGSIEVCENTAN
-1367 SNITTTEA
+1367 SDITTTEA
-1375 PVVPAEADFAEVL
+1375 PVVPTEADFAEVL

-1406 NEADKFQLVKGDAKA
+1406 NESDKFQLVKGDAKA
-1421 EIADRTGSLEESMM
+1421 EIADGTHSLDESMM
-1435 ATVESV
+1435 ANVESV

-1446 VKGDEAEFTLLS
+1446 IAGDDAEFTLLS

-1467 SALEIAAKNAAVYNM
+1467 SSIEVAAKNAAVYNL
-1482 NGAKVRNAGESVKGL
+1482 NGAKVLGAGESVKGL

>member
-1 MKKITYSFLSLLM
+1 MKKFTYSFLSILM
-14 LLLAMPASM
+14 LLLAMPAGL

-28 VTFDFAANPWGLP
+28 VTFDFAANPWKLP
-41 LSSSASGEADKGA
+41 LSEGSDKAGVVTKP
-54 ITSPILQDGVT
+54 ITQDGVV
-65 LTTTDGTNKTKMWV
+65 LTATDGSTPTQMFSGNF
-79 TNSAIDLRVYK
+79 RVYAD
-90 NGGSFTFTAP
+90 GTITFTAP
-100 EGKVIEKIEFT
+100 EGKVVEKIEFT
-111 ATDFKS
+111 GSPINLDTK
-117 TPEVGT
+117 VGT
-123 CTSKTWVQP
+123 YNTTSRIWTQP
-132 KEQVNAVK
+132 TPQVNAVTFSASGK
-140 FTATG
+140 AT
-145 TNKISKAILTIAD
+145 KISKAVLTIAD
-158 PGEGAEVVVL
+158 PGEEAEVVVL

-175 SLKAAEQDKA
+175 SLKAAEKDKA

-217 GLTATAGQVINGT
+217 GIKATAGQVINGT
-230 VEAKYSEFMGMP
+230 IEAKYSEFMGMP
-242 QAAKTANTDIAALT
+242 QAAKTANTDVTALT

-282 VTLADFAIEEADGK
+282 VTLTDFTIEETGGK
-296 TYLVNGENKI
+296 TYLVSGENKI

-356 AKPVLPE
+356 AKPALPE

-396 YEKVG
+396 YEAVG

-443 FTVGWGG
+443 FTVGWSG

-458 EVVLPAGYY
+458 EVVLPVGYY
-467 TLKAHAYNGGAATQF
+467 TLKAHAYNGGTATQF

-511 VEFTLESETAGH
+511 VEFTLESETAGR

-542 FDNITLERQDFLSA
+542 FDNITLERQDLFTA
-556 ASNNLAKEIATAK
+556 VNNNLVKEIAAAK
-569 EIANAGLAPTADL
+569 KIANAGLAPTADL
-582 LAAIATAET
+582 LAAIATAE
-591 AATKTDYKEILA
+591 AATTKTDYKEILA

-610 AVAAYNDVNVHFVA
+610 AVATYNDVNAHFVA

-633 TLNTQY
+633 TIDTKY
-639 ASEEKIAAVNA
+639 ATEAKIAAVNA
-650 IAEKTPATADEA
+650 IAAKTPATADEA
-662 DALKA
+662 DALLA
-667 DYIKAVRS
+667 DYIKAVR
-675 IVESNALAEGVE
+675 VLAESNALAEGVE

-693 ESIKNANAEA
+693 ESIKNVNAEA

-711 GEINKGAIKVLNNE
+711 GEINKGKIEIKNGE
-725 PFTDAEGNST
+725 PFTDAEANST
-735 HSYFDGGSWGDKAWD
+735 HTYFDGGSWGDKAWD

-764 LLTATSRASADLTS
+764 LLTATSRASVDLAS
-778 FALFAGEARAEMK
+778 FTLFAGEARADMQ
-791 HVGASGELFD
+791 HVGNAGELFD

-841 LVKVGEVAPSILEI
+841 LVKVGEVAPSVI
-855 NNLADLRK
+855 
-863 IKVEDEWAEVPVKLN
+863 EV
-878 LHDAKITALHKSSD
+878 D
-892 YGMEMIDFA
+892 
-901 ILEDATGAIAISALL
+901 
-916 NEATATGLLKDN
+916 
-928 FTVGAVLNGSLYALY
+928 
-943 SWPNSLSVLEGM
+943 
-955 TEKSDY
+955 
-961 TVTPSTLEVPEA
+961 
-973 KLGDILKYEND
+973 
-984 LRVFE
+984 
-989 LKDVT
+989 
-994 IKNVGNEEYP
+994 
-1004 EYNLYQDGRAVMLS
+1004 
-1018 DALQVFPMGQAV
+1018 
-1030 PEKLESVTGILY
+1030 
-1042 GLAEELGQ
+1042 
-1050 EVTDYMFVPTSYK
+1050 
-1063 STPVVEN
+1063 N
-1070 IAGLSKIE
+1070 IAGLSKVE

-1088 LMLKNAKITYVQKMD
+1088 LMLKNAKITYVQNE
-1103 EGIDPRAAV
+1103 EGDVDPEYSV
-1112 SYAILEDETGAVEI
+1112 KYALLEDESGAVEI
-1126 SNIITKANANSWFTG
+1126 SDLVAKAKLNNWFEG
-1141 ELKEGVE
+1141 ELKEGVA
-1148 LNGYI
+1148 LNGYVLVDYSSFFPRLI
-1153 NVNYSAWSTALVAN
+1153 VNAETA
-1167 DETSK
+1167 K
-1172 SELTITPTTI
+1172 SEITI
-1182 TPTEAKIADLQKAE
+1182 TPTEITPTVVTIADVQKPE
-1196 NHLRLFELKDV
+1196 NHLRMFELQNVELVK
-1207 DFAVEDGAPVIKQDD
+1207 EDGSYAFKQDGN
-1222 ASIILADQ
+1222 IIAAVDMFKNMLDEMPTNIE
-1230 FSVLPEDMPETAKFE
+1230 SVT
-1245 SIEGVVF
+1245 GVLF
-1252 LDFESYVFC
+1252 LDLESYCFV
-1261 PISYTLAE
+1261 PTSYLDHPSPA
-1269 AKPIEVNSIADLNKL
+1269 PIEVNSIAELNKL

-1306 AYMNSAI
+1306 ASMSSAI

-1327 AEAVGMEMLKD
+1327 AEAVGTEMLKD

-1352 TYSYGSIEVCDLTAE
+1352 KYSYGSIEVCENTAN
-1367 SNITTTEA
+1367 SDITTTEA
-1375 PVVPAEADFAEVL
+1375 PVVATEADFAEVL

-1406 NEADKFQLVKGDAKA
+1406 NVSDKFQLVKGDAKA
-1421 EIADRTGSLEESMM
+1421 EIADRTHSLDESMM
-1435 ATVESV
+1435 ANVESV

-1446 VKGDEAEFTLLS
+1446 IAGDEAEFTLLS
-1458 YKTATPDGI
+1458 YKTATPDDI
-1467 SALEIAAKNAAVYNM
+1467 SALEVAAKNAAVYNL
-1482 NGAKVRNAGESVKGL
+1482 NGAKVRNIGESVKGL

>member
-1 MKKITYSFLSLLM
+1 
-14 LLLAMPASM
+14 MPASM

-41 LSSSASGEADKGA
+41 LSSGSDKAGVIA
-54 ITSPILQDGVT
+54 NPITQDGVV
-65 LTTTDGTNKTKMWV
+65 LTTVSNNDQNPNQLFGGK
-79 TNSAIDLRVYK
+79 SASLRVY
-90 NGGSFTFTAP
+90 NESTFTFTAP
-100 EGKVIEKIEFT
+100 KGKVIEKIEFAGTVAAT
-111 ATDFKS
+111 ADA
-117 TPEVGT
+117 GT
-123 CTSKTWVQP
+123 CEGSSKTWVWVQP
-132 KEQVNAVK
+132 KNQVNAVK
-140 FTATG
+140 FTATA
-145 TNKISKAILTIAD
+145 TNKIEKAVLTIAD
-158 PGEGAEVVVL
+158 PGEAEEVVVL
-168 PEIADFA
+168 PEITDFA
-175 SLKAAEQDKA
+175 SLKASEQDKA

-242 QAAKTANTDIAALT
+242 QAAKTANTDVAALT

-282 VTLADFAIEEADGK
+282 VTLTDFTIEEAGGK
-296 TYLVNGENKI
+296 TYLVSGENKI

-356 AKPVLPE
+356 AKPALPE

-381 ATGKVATAGSAQGTD
+381 ATGKVGTAGSAQGTD
-396 YEKVG
+396 YEAVG

-467 TLKAHAYNGGAATQF
+467 TLKAHAYNGGTATQF

-511 VEFTLESETAGH
+511 VEFSLETETTGH

-529 AVSGGSGA
+529 AVGGGSGA

-542 FDNITLERQDFLSA
+542 FDNITLERQDLLA
-556 ASNNLAKEIATAK
+556 AANNNLAKEIAAAK
-569 EIANAGLAPTADL
+569 EIASAGLASTADL
-582 LAAIATAET
+582 LAAIATAEEAT
-591 AATKTDYKEILA
+591 TKTDYKEILA

-610 AVAAYNDVNVHFVA
+610 AVAAYNDVNAHFVA

-633 TLNTQY
+633 TLDTKY
-639 ASEEKIAAVNA
+639 ATEAKIAAVNA
-650 IAEKTPATADEA
+650 IAAKTPATADEA
-662 DALKA
+662 DALLA

-675 IVESNALAEGVE
+675 LVESNALAEGVE

-711 GEINKGAIKVLNNE
+711 GEINKGKIEIKNAE
-725 PFTDAEGNST
+725 PYTDAAGNST

-764 LLTATSRASADLTS
+764 LLTATSRASVDLAS
-778 FALFAGEARAEMK
+778 FTLFAGEARADMQ
-791 HVGASGELFD
+791 HVGNAGELFD

-841 LVKVGEVAPSILEI
+841 LVKVGEVAPSVI
-855 NNLADLRK
+855 
-863 IKVEDEWAEVPVKLN
+863 EV
-878 LHDAKITALHKSSD
+878 D
-892 YGMEMIDFA
+892 
-901 ILEDATGAIAISALL
+901 
-916 NEATATGLLKDN
+916 
-928 FTVGAVLNGSLYALY
+928 
-943 SWPNSLSVLEGM
+943 
-955 TEKSDY
+955 
-961 TVTPSTLEVPEA
+961 
-973 KLGDILKYEND
+973 
-984 LRVFE
+984 
-989 LKDVT
+989 
-994 IKNVGNEEYP
+994 
-1004 EYNLYQDGRAVMLS
+1004 
-1018 DALQVFPMGQAV
+1018 
-1030 PEKLESVTGILY
+1030 
-1042 GLAEELGQ
+1042 
-1050 EVTDYMFVPTSYK
+1050 
-1063 STPVVEN
+1063 N
-1070 IAGLSKIE
+1070 IAALSQVE

-1088 LMLKNAKITYVQKMD
+1088 LMLKNAKITYVGK
-1103 EGIDPRAAV
+1103 EEGGIDPRSSV
-1112 SYAILEDETGAVEI
+1112 SFAFLEDETGAVEI
-1126 SNIITKANANSWFTG
+1126 SNIINTAEAKNLFEG
-1141 ELKEGVE
+1141 GLKEGVE

-1153 NVNYSAWSTALVAN
+1153 NVNYNSMAFALVAN
-1167 DETSK
+1167 DETPN
-1172 SELTITPTTI
+1172 SEFTITPTTVVP
-1182 TPTEAKIADLQKAE
+1182 TPATIADVQKTE
-1196 NHLRLFELKDV
+1196 NNMRYYELKDV
-1207 DFAVEDGAPVIKQDD
+1207 DFAIVDEVPVFKQGE
-1222 ASIILADQ
+1222 ASIPVVDL
-1230 FSVLPEDMPETAKFE
+1230 FEVLPEEMPEKFE
-1245 SIEGVVF
+1245 SVNGILF
-1252 LDFESYVFC
+1252 LDFESFSFIPV
-1261 PISYTLAE
+1261 SYTAAE
-1269 AKPIEVNSIADLNKL
+1269 AKPIEVNSIAELNKL

-1306 AYMNSAI
+1306 ASMSSAI

-1343 VVLNGYLYA
+1343 AVLNGYLYA
-1352 TYSYGSIEVCDLTAE
+1352 TYSYGSIEVCEQTAE
-1367 SNITTTEA
+1367 SEIAVTET
-1375 PVVPAEADFAEVL
+1375 PVVPTEADFAEVL
-1388 KAENNFRL
+1388 KAENNYRL

-1406 NEADKFQLVKGDAKA
+1406 NEDDHFQLVKGDAKA
-1421 EIADRTGSLEESMM
+1421 EISDRTRSLEESMM

-1446 VKGDEAEFTLLS
+1446 VVGDEAEFTLIS
-1458 YKTATPDGI
+1458 YKTATPNGI
-1467 SALEIAAKNAAVYNM
+1467 SALEVAAKNAAVYNL
-1482 NGAKVRNAGESVKGL
+1482 NGAKVLGAGESVKGL

>member
-1 MKKITYSFLSLLM
+1 MKKFTYSFLSILM
-14 LLLAMPASM
+14 LLLAMPAGL

-28 VTFDFAANPWGLP
+28 VTFDFAANPWKLP
-41 LSSSASGEADKGA
+41 LSSSTSGEADKGA

-79 TNSAIDLRVYK
+79 TNDAIDFRVYK
-90 NGGSFTFTAP
+90 SGGSFTFTAP
-100 EGKVIEKIEFT
+100 KGKVIEKIEFVLKKSGDFA
-111 ATDFKS
+111 ATPDAGTYDKS
-117 TPEVGT
+117 
-123 CTSKTWVQP
+123 SMTWAQP

-140 FTATG
+140 FTATN
-145 TNKISKAILTIAD
+145 TTKISKAVLTIAD
-158 PGEGAEVVVL
+158 PGEEAEVVVL
-168 PEIADFA
+168 PEITDFA
-175 SLKAAEQDKA
+175 SLKACEKDKA
-185 VKLTVT
+185 VKLTIT
-191 NGKVVY
+191 NGKVLYV
-197 AGSKDLIVE
+197 AGKDLIVE
-206 DATGAIDFYNW
+206 DATGAVDLYDW

-230 VEAKYSEFMGMP
+230 IEAKYSEFMGTP
-242 QAAKTANTDIAALT
+242 QAAKTANTDVTALT

-264 PVAMEF
+264 PVAMTF
-270 AEAMKAASYLKY
+270 VDAMKATSYLKY
-282 VTLADFAIEEADGK
+282 VTLTDFTIEEAGGK
-296 TYLVNGENKI
+296 TYLVSGENKI
-306 QLYDKFKVGYTL
+306 QLYNKFNVEYTL

-330 PFVAN
+330 PFVAK

-396 YEKVG
+396 YEAVG

-443 FTVGWGG
+443 FTVGWSG

-458 EVVLPAGYY
+458 EVVLPVGYY
-467 TLKAHAYNGGAATQF
+467 TLKAHAYNGGTATQF

-511 VEFTLESETAGH
+511 VEFTLESETAGR

-542 FDNITLERQDFLSA
+542 FDNITLERQDLFTA
-556 ASNNLAKEIATAK
+556 VNNNLAKEIAAAK
-569 EIANAGLAPTADL
+569 KIANAGLAPTADL
-582 LAAIATAET
+582 LAAIATAE
-591 AATKTDYKEILA
+591 AATTKTDYKEILA

-610 AVAAYNDVNVHFVA
+610 AVATYNDVNAHFVA

-633 TLNTQY
+633 TIDTKY
-639 ASEEKIAAVNA
+639 ATEAKIAAVNA
-650 IAEKTPATADEA
+650 IAAKTPATADEA
-662 DALKA
+662 DALLA
-667 DYIKAVRS
+667 DYIKAVR
-675 IVESNALAEGVE
+675 VLAESNALAEGVE

-693 ESIKNANAEA
+693 ESIKNVNAEA

-711 GEINKGAIKVLNNE
+711 GEINKGKIEIKNGE
-725 PFTDAEGNST
+725 PFTDAEANST
-735 HSYFDGGSWGDKAWD
+735 HTYFDGGSWSDKAWD

-764 LLTATSRASADLTS
+764 LLTATSRASVDLAS
-778 FALFAGEARAEMK
+778 FTLFAGEARADMQ
-791 HVGASGELFD
+791 HVGNAGELFD

-841 LVKVGEVAPSILEI
+841 LVKVGEVAPSVI
-855 NNLADLRK
+855 
-863 IKVEDEWAEVPVKLN
+863 EV
-878 LHDAKITALHKSSD
+878 D
-892 YGMEMIDFA
+892 
-901 ILEDATGAIAISALL
+901 
-916 NEATATGLLKDN
+916 
-928 FTVGAVLNGSLYALY
+928 
-943 SWPNSLSVLEGM
+943 
-955 TEKSDY
+955 
-961 TVTPSTLEVPEA
+961 
-973 KLGDILKYEND
+973 
-984 LRVFE
+984 
-989 LKDVT
+989 
-994 IKNVGNEEYP
+994 
-1004 EYNLYQDGRAVMLS
+1004 
-1018 DALQVFPMGQAV
+1018 
-1030 PEKLESVTGILY
+1030 
-1042 GLAEELGQ
+1042 
-1050 EVTDYMFVPTSYK
+1050 
-1063 STPVVEN
+1063 N
-1070 IAGLSKIE
+1070 IAGLSKVE

-1088 LMLKNAKITYVQKMD
+1088 LMLKNAKITYVQNE
-1103 EGIDPRAAV
+1103 EGDVDPEYSV
-1112 SYAILEDETGAVEI
+1112 KYALLEDESGAVEI
-1126 SNIITKANANSWFTG
+1126 SDLVAKAKLNNWFEG
-1141 ELKEGVE
+1141 ELKEGVA
-1148 LNGYI
+1148 LNGYVLVDYSSFFPRLI
-1153 NVNYSAWSTALVAN
+1153 VNAETA
-1167 DETSK
+1167 K
-1172 SELTITPTTI
+1172 SEITI
-1182 TPTEAKIADLQKAE
+1182 TPTEITPTVVTIADVQKPE
-1196 NHLRLFELKDV
+1196 NHLRMFELQNVELVK
-1207 DFAVEDGAPVIKQDD
+1207 EDGSYAFKQDGN
-1222 ASIILADQ
+1222 IIAAVDMFKNMLDEMPTNIE
-1230 FSVLPEDMPETAKFE
+1230 SVT
-1245 SIEGVVF
+1245 GVLF
-1252 LDFESYVFC
+1252 LDLESYCFV
-1261 PISYTLAE
+1261 PTSYLDHPSPA
-1269 AKPIEVNSIADLNKL
+1269 PIEVNSIAELNKL

-1327 AEAVGMEMLKD
+1327 AEAVGTEMLKD

-1352 TYSYGSIEVCDLTAE
+1352 KYSYGSIEVCENTAN
-1367 SNITTTEA
+1367 SDITTTEA
-1375 PVVPAEADFAEVL
+1375 PVVPTEADFAEVL
-1388 KAENNFRL
+1388 KAENNYRL
-1396 YEFKNITVNK
+1396 YEFKGITVNK
-1406 NEADKFQLVKGDAKA
+1406 NKDDQFQLVKGDAKA
-1421 EIADRTGSLEESMM
+1421 EIADGTRSLEESMM

-1446 VKGDEAEFTLLS
+1446 VKGDEAEFTLIS
-1458 YKTATPDGI
+1458 YKTTTPDGI
-1467 SALEIAAKNAAVYNM
+1467 SSISVAAKNAAVYNL
-1482 NGAKVRNAGESVKGL
+1482 NGAKVLGAGESVKGL

>member
-1 MKKITYSFLSLLM
+1 MKKFTYSFLSILM
-14 LLLAMPASM
+14 LLLAMPAGL

-28 VTFDFAANPWGLP
+28 VTFDFAANPWKLP
-41 LSSSASGEADKGA
+41 LSSSTSGEADKGA

-79 TNSAIDLRVYK
+79 TNDAIDFRVYK
-90 NGGSFTFTAP
+90 SGGSFTFTAP
-100 EGKVIEKIEFT
+100 KGKVIEKIEFVLKKSGDFA
-111 ATDFKS
+111 ATPDAGTYDKS
-117 TPEVGT
+117 
-123 CTSKTWVQP
+123 SMTWAQP

-140 FTATG
+140 FTATN
-145 TNKISKAILTIAD
+145 TTKISKAVLTIAD
-158 PGEGAEVVVL
+158 PGEEAEVVVL
-168 PEIADFA
+168 PEITDFA
-175 SLKAAEQDKA
+175 SLKACEKDKA
-185 VKLTVT
+185 VKLTIT
-191 NGKVVY
+191 NGKVLYV
-197 AGSKDLIVE
+197 AGKDLIVE
-206 DATGAIDFYNW
+206 DATGAVDLYDW

-230 VEAKYSEFMGMP
+230 IEAKYSEFMGTP
-242 QAAKTANTDIAALT
+242 QAAKTANTDVTALT

-264 PVAMEF
+264 PVAMTF
-270 AEAMKAASYLKY
+270 VDAMKATSYLKY
-282 VTLADFAIEEADGK
+282 VTLTDFTIEEAGGK
-296 TYLVNGENKI
+296 TYLVSGENKI
-306 QLYDKFKVGYTL
+306 QLYNKFNVEYTL

-330 PFVAN
+330 PFVAK

-396 YEKVG
+396 YEAVG

-443 FTVGWGG
+443 FTVGWSG

-458 EVVLPAGYY
+458 EVVLPVGYY
-467 TLKAHAYNGGAATQF
+467 TLKAHAYNGGTATQF

-511 VEFTLESETAGH
+511 VEFTLESETAGR

-542 FDNITLERQDFLSA
+542 FDNITLERQDLFTA
-556 ASNNLAKEIATAK
+556 VNNNLAKEIAAAK
-569 EIANAGLAPTADL
+569 KIANAGLAPTADL
-582 LAAIATAET
+582 LAAIATAE
-591 AATKTDYKEILA
+591 AATTKTDYKEILA

-610 AVAAYNDVNVHFVA
+610 AVATYNDVNAHFVA

-633 TLNTQY
+633 TIDTKY
-639 ASEEKIAAVNA
+639 ATEAKIAAVNA
-650 IAEKTPATADEA
+650 IAAKTPATADEA
-662 DALKA
+662 DALLA
-667 DYIKAVRS
+667 DYIKAVR
-675 IVESNALAEGVE
+675 VLAESNALAEGVE

-693 ESIKNANAEA
+693 ESIKNVNAEA

-711 GEINKGAIKVLNNE
+711 GEINKGKIEIKNGE
-725 PFTDAEGNST
+725 PFTDAEANST
-735 HSYFDGGSWGDKAWD
+735 HTYFDGGSWGDKAWD

-764 LLTATSRASADLTS
+764 LLTATSRASVDLAS
-778 FALFAGEARAEMK
+778 FTLFAGEARADMQ
-791 HVGASGELFD
+791 HVGNAGELFD

-841 LVKVGEVAPSILEI
+841 LVKVGEVAPSVI
-855 NNLADLRK
+855 
-863 IKVEDEWAEVPVKLN
+863 EV
-878 LHDAKITALHKSSD
+878 D
-892 YGMEMIDFA
+892 
-901 ILEDATGAIAISALL
+901 
-916 NEATATGLLKDN
+916 
-928 FTVGAVLNGSLYALY
+928 
-943 SWPNSLSVLEGM
+943 
-955 TEKSDY
+955 
-961 TVTPSTLEVPEA
+961 
-973 KLGDILKYEND
+973 
-984 LRVFE
+984 
-989 LKDVT
+989 
-994 IKNVGNEEYP
+994 
-1004 EYNLYQDGRAVMLS
+1004 
-1018 DALQVFPMGQAV
+1018 
-1030 PEKLESVTGILY
+1030 
-1042 GLAEELGQ
+1042 
-1050 EVTDYMFVPTSYK
+1050 
-1063 STPVVEN
+1063 N
-1070 IAGLSKIE
+1070 IAGLSKVE

-1088 LMLKNAKITYVQKMD
+1088 LMLKNAKITYVQNE
-1103 EGIDPRAAV
+1103 EGDVDPEYSV
-1112 SYAILEDETGAVEI
+1112 KYALLEDESGAVEI
-1126 SNIITKANANSWFTG
+1126 SDLVAKAKLNNWFEG
-1141 ELKEGVE
+1141 ELKEGVA
-1148 LNGYI
+1148 LNGYVLVDYSSFFPRLI
-1153 NVNYSAWSTALVAN
+1153 VNAETA
-1167 DETSK
+1167 K
-1172 SELTITPTTI
+1172 SEITI
-1182 TPTEAKIADLQKAE
+1182 TPTEITPTVVTIADVQKPE
-1196 NHLRLFELKDV
+1196 NHLRMFELQNVELVK
-1207 DFAVEDGAPVIKQDD
+1207 EDGSYAFKQDGN
-1222 ASIILADQ
+1222 IIAAVDMFKNMLDEMPTNIE
-1230 FSVLPEDMPETAKFE
+1230 SVT
-1245 SIEGVVF
+1245 GVLF
-1252 LDFESYVFC
+1252 LDLESYCFV
-1261 PISYTLAE
+1261 PTSYLDHPSPA
-1269 AKPIEVNSIADLNKL
+1269 PIEVNSIAELNKL

-1306 AYMNSAI
+1306 ASMSSAI

-1327 AEAVGMEMLKD
+1327 AEAVGTEMLKD

-1343 VVLNGYLYA
+1343 AVLNGYLYA
-1352 TYSYGSIEVCDLTAE
+1352 KYSYGSIEVCENTAN
-1367 SNITTTEA
+1367 SDITTTEA
-1375 PVVPAEADFAEVL
+1375 PVVPTEADFAEVL

-1406 NEADKFQLVKGDAKA
+1406 NESDKFQLVKGDAKA
-1421 EIADRTGSLEESMM
+1421 EIADGTHSLDESMM
-1435 ATVESV
+1435 ANVESV

-1446 VKGDEAEFTLLS
+1446 IAGDDAEFTLLS

-1467 SALEIAAKNAAVYNM
+1467 SALEVAAKNAAVYNL
-1482 NGAKVRNAGESVKGL
+1482 NGAKVLGAGESVKGL

>member
-1 MKKITYSFLSLLM
+1 
-14 LLLAMPASM
+14 MPLGA

-41 LSSSASGEADKGA
+41 LGSGDDAAKGNI
-54 ITSPILQDGVT
+54 ITPIVQDGVT
-65 LTTTDGTNKTKMWV
+65 ATFAQGTNEQTAPRMW
-79 TNSAIDLRVYK
+79 TGPQIRMYTGNTI
-90 NGGSFTFTAP
+90 TFTAP
-100 EGKVIEKIEFT
+100 AGKVIEKIEF
-111 ATDFKS
+111 S
-117 TPEVGT
+117 GT
-123 CTSKTWVQP
+123 LSLVVAEGTYDSSSKTWVQP
-132 KEQVNAVK
+132 KTQVNSVT
-140 FTATG
+140 FTGGNKPTDNSKSF
-145 TNKISKAILTIAD
+145 TTKISKAILTIAD

-175 SLKAAEQDKA
+175 SLKATEKGKA

-282 VTLADFAIEEADGK
+282 VTLTDFTIEEAGGK
-296 TYLVNGENKI
+296 TYLVSGENKI

-381 ATGKVATAGSAQGTD
+381 ATGKVATADKAQGTD
-396 YEKVG
+396 YEAVG
-401 WKLVS
+401 WKLAS
-406 SAAWSNSAAFAY
+406 SSKWSNSAAFAY

-443 FTVGWGG
+443 FTVGWSG

-467 TLKAHAYNGGAATQF
+467 IMKAHAYNGGTATQF
-482 ASKLGFATA
+482 ASKLGFTTA

-542 FDNITLERQDFLSA
+542 FDNITLERQDLFTA
-556 ASNNLAKEIATAK
+556 ASNNLAKEIAAAK

-582 LAAIATAET
+582 LAAIATAE
-591 AATKTDYKEILA
+591 AATTKTDYKEILA

-633 TLNTQY
+633 TIDTKY
-639 ASEEKIAAVNA
+639 ATEAKIAAVNA
-650 IAEKTPATADEA
+650 IAAKTPATADEA
-662 DALKA
+662 DALLA
-667 DYIKAVRS
+667 DYIKAVR
-675 IVESNALAEGVE
+675 VLAESNALAEGVE

-711 GEINKGAIKVLNNE
+711 GEINKGKIEIKNGE
-725 PFTDAEGNST
+725 PFTDAEANST
-735 HSYFDGGSWGDKAWD
+735 HTYFDGGSWGDKAWD

-764 LLTATSRASADLTS
+764 LLTATSRASVDLAS
-778 FALFAGEARAEMK
+778 FTLFAGEARADMQ
-791 HVGASGELFD
+791 HVGNAGELFD

-841 LVKVGEVAPSILEI
+841 LVKVGEVAPSVI
-855 NNLADLRK
+855 
-863 IKVEDEWAEVPVKLN
+863 EV
-878 LHDAKITALHKSSD
+878 D
-892 YGMEMIDFA
+892 
-901 ILEDATGAIAISALL
+901 
-916 NEATATGLLKDN
+916 
-928 FTVGAVLNGSLYALY
+928 
-943 SWPNSLSVLEGM
+943 
-955 TEKSDY
+955 
-961 TVTPSTLEVPEA
+961 
-973 KLGDILKYEND
+973 
-984 LRVFE
+984 
-989 LKDVT
+989 
-994 IKNVGNEEYP
+994 
-1004 EYNLYQDGRAVMLS
+1004 
-1018 DALQVFPMGQAV
+1018 
-1030 PEKLESVTGILY
+1030 
-1042 GLAEELGQ
+1042 
-1050 EVTDYMFVPTSYK
+1050 
-1063 STPVVEN
+1063 N
-1070 IAGLSKIE
+1070 IAGLSKVE
-1078 GGEMEDPSVK
+1078 GGEMEDPSIK
-1088 LMLKNAKITYVQKMD
+1088 LMLKNAKITFVGK
-1103 EGIDPRAAV
+1103 EEGGIDPRSSV
-1112 SYAILEDETGAVEI
+1112 SFAFLEDETGAVEI
-1126 SNIITKANANSWFTG
+1126 SNIINTAEAKNLFEG
-1141 ELKEGVE
+1141 GLKEGVE

-1153 NVNYSAWSTALVAN
+1153 NVNYNSMAFALVAN
-1167 DETSK
+1167 DETPN
-1172 SELTITPTTI
+1172 SEFTITPTTVVP
-1182 TPTEAKIADLQKAE
+1182 TPATIADVQKIE
-1196 NHLRLFELKDV
+1196 NNMRYYELKDV
-1207 DFAVEDGAPVIKQDD
+1207 DFAIVDEVPVFKQGE
-1222 ASIILADQ
+1222 ASIPVVDL
-1230 FSVLPEDMPETAKFE
+1230 FEVLPEEMPEKFE
-1245 SIEGVVF
+1245 SVNGILF
-1252 LDFESYVFC
+1252 LDFESFSFIPV
-1261 PISYTLAE
+1261 SYTAAE
-1269 AKPIEVNSIADLNKL
+1269 AKPIEVNSIAELNKL
-1284 GEENEGATIKLKLTD
+1284 GEENKGATIKLKLTD

-1306 AYMNSAI
+1306 ASMSSAI

-1343 VVLNGYLYA
+1343 AVLNGYLYA
-1352 TYSYGSIEVCDLTAE
+1352 TYSYGSIEVCEQTAE
-1367 SNITTTEA
+1367 SEIAVTEA
-1375 PVVPAEADFAEVL
+1375 PVVPTEADFAEVL

-1396 YEFKNITVNK
+1396 YEFKGITVNK
-1406 NEADKFQLVKGDAKA
+1406 NKDDHFQLVKGDAKA
-1421 EIADRTGSLEESMM
+1421 EIADRTRSLEESMM

-1446 VKGDEAEFTLLS
+1446 VVGDEAEFTLIS

-1467 SALEIAAKNAAVYNM
+1467 SALEVAAKNAAVYNL
-1482 NGAKVRNAGESVKGL
+1482 NGAKVLGAGESVKGL

>member
-1 MKKITYSFLSLLM
+1 MKKFTYSFLSILM
-14 LLLAMPASM
+14 LLLAMPLGA

-28 VTFDFAANPWGLP
+28 VTFDFTANPWNLP
-41 LSSSASGEADKGA
+41 LSSSTSGEADKGA

-90 NGGSFTFTAP
+90 SGGTFTFTAP
-100 EGKVIEKIEFT
+100 ANKVIEKIEFAGTVAAT
-111 ATDFKS
+111 ADA
-117 TPEVGT
+117 GT
-123 CTSKTWVQP
+123 CEGSSKTWVWVQP
-132 KEQVNAVK
+132 KNQVNAVK
-140 FTATG
+140 FTATA
-145 TNKISKAILTIAD
+145 TNKIEKAVLTIAD
-158 PGEGAEVVVL
+158 PGEEAEVVVL

-217 GLTATAGQVINGT
+217 GLTATAGQVINGV

-282 VTLADFAIEEADGK
+282 VTLTDFTIEEAGGK
-296 TYLVNGENKI
+296 TYLVSGENKI

-330 PFVAN
+330 PFVAK

-351 IEDIV
+351 IV
-356 AKPVLPE
+356 AKPALPE
-363 GDVTAKYLV
+363 GDVTATYLV
-372 NPGFEDCEA
+372 NPGFETCEA
-381 ATGKVATAGSAQGTD
+381 ATGKVGTAGSAQGTD
-396 YEKVG
+396 YEAVG

-443 FTVGWGG
+443 ITVGWGG

-467 TLKAHAYNGGAATQF
+467 TLKAHAYNGGTATQF
-482 ASKLGFATA
+482 TSKLGFATA

-511 VEFTLESETAGH
+511 VEFSLESETAGH
-523 FTIGGA
+523 FTIGGT
-529 AVSGGSGA
+529 AVNSGSGS

-542 FDNITLERQDFLSA
+542 FDNITLERQDFLTA

-569 EIANAGLAPTADL
+569 EIASAGLAPTADL
-582 LAAIATAET
+582 LAAIATAEA

-633 TLNTQY
+633 TIDTKY
-639 ASEEKIAAVNA
+639 ATETKIAAVNA
-650 IAEKTPATADEA
+650 IAAKTPATADEA
-662 DALKA
+662 DALLA
-667 DYIKAVRS
+667 DYIKAVR
-675 IVESNALAEGVE
+675 VLAESNALAEGVE

-703 LDGWTTAL
+703 LDGWTIAL

-735 HSYFDGGSWGDKAWD
+735 HSYFDGGSWNDNAWD

-778 FALFAGEARAEMK
+778 FALFAGEARADMQ
-791 HVGASGELFD
+791 HVGNAGELFD

-809 EFEVAE
+809 EFEVTE
-815 DDATVNLGVQGVAD
+815 EDATVNLGVQGVAD

-841 LVKVGEVAPSILEI
+841 LVKVGEVAPAYTEVNSIAE
-855 NNLADLRK
+855 LRA
-863 IKVEDEWAEVPVKLN
+863 IKVESELDEVPVKVN
-878 LHDAKITALHKSSD
+878 LHDAKITALHKSS
-892 YGMEMIDFA
+892 YGGMEMIDFA
-901 ILEDATGAIAISALL
+901 ILEDATGAIDISSLMM
-916 NEATATGLLKDN
+916 EATAEGTLEGD
-928 FTVGAVLNGSLYALY
+928 FAEGSVLNGTLYATY
-943 SWPNSLSVLEGM
+943 NWPNTLWASED
-955 TEKSDY
+955 TEKSQI
-961 TVTPSTLEVPEA
+961 TPTPSTVVPTEATLAEVMKP
-973 KLGDILKYEND
+973 END
-984 LRVFE
+984 LRLFK
-989 LKDVT
+989 LQDVT
-994 IKNVGNEEYP
+994 IKDVGTEETP
-1004 EYNLYQDGRAVMLS
+1004 DFDICQGEASIELRDAFAKWAKDGS
-1018 DALQVFPMGQAV
+1018 DM
-1030 PEKLESVTGILY
+1030 PEKLKSVTGILY
-1042 GLAEELGQ
+1042 AGYESLDQ
-1050 EVTDYMFVPTSYK
+1050 ETPKYFFTPLSY
-1063 STPVVEN
+1063 E
-1070 IAGLSKIE
+1070 
-1078 GGEMEDPSVK
+1078 
-1088 LMLKNAKITYVQKMD
+1088 
-1103 EGIDPRAAV
+1103 AA
-1112 SYAILEDETGAVEI
+1112 
-1126 SNIITKANANSWFTG
+1126 
-1141 ELKEGVE
+1141 
-1148 LNGYI
+1148 
-1153 NVNYSAWSTALVAN
+1153 SAA
-1167 DETSK
+1167 
-1172 SELTITPTTI
+1172 
-1182 TPTEAKIADLQKAE
+1182 
-1196 NHLRLFELKDV
+1196 
-1207 DFAVEDGAPVIKQDD
+1207 
-1222 ASIILADQ
+1222 
-1230 FSVLPEDMPETAKFE
+1230 
-1245 SIEGVVF
+1245 
-1252 LDFESYVFC
+1252 
-1261 PISYTLAE
+1261 
-1269 AKPIEVNSIADLNKL
+1269 PIEVNSIAELNKL
-1284 GEENEGATIKLKLTD
+1284 GEENEGATIKLKLTN

-1306 AYMNSAI
+1306 ASMSSAI
-1313 IEDKTGAFN
+1313 IEDETGAFN

-1327 AEAVGMEMLKD
+1327 AEAMGMEILTGD
-1338 EFKQG
+1338 FKQG
-1343 VVLNGYLYA
+1343 SVLNGDLYCLF
-1352 TYSYGSIEVCDLTAE
+1352 SYPGTIEVSEENTAK
-1367 SNITTTEA
+1367 SQITITEA
-1375 PVVPAEADFAEVL
+1375 PVVPTETDFAEVL
-1388 KAENNFRL
+1388 KAENNYRL
-1396 YEFKNITVNK
+1396 YEFKGITVNK
-1406 NEADKFQLVKGDAKA
+1406 NVSDKFQLVKGDAKA
-1421 EIADRTGSLEESMM
+1421 EIADRTHSLDESMM
-1435 ATVESV
+1435 ANVESV

-1446 VKGDEAEFTLLS
+1446 IAGDEAEFTLLS

-1467 SALEIAAKNAAVYNM
+1467 SALEVAAKNAAVYNL
-1482 NGAKVRNAGESVKGL
+1482 NGAKVRNIGESVKGL